1 VSFPPFLVLDGDGK
15 EVEAVTRYL
24 RDLALSDMSP
34 LKSRSYGFDLL
45 RWFRLLWA
53 LEIGWQAATGSEA
66 DVLVRWM
73 KTVRNPQRTRTRSA
87 AAAPGTVN
95 LRTGKPKLADGYAP
109 RTSAVSSARSR
120 PRRFIS

>member
-1 VSFPPFLVLDGDGK
+1 MSFPPFLVLDGDGK